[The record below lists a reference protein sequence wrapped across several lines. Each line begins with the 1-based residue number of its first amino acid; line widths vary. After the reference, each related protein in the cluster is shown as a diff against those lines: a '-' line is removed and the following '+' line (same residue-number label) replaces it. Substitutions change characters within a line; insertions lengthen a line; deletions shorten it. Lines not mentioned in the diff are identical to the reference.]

1 MSKTEKPATSV
12 TTGVVRLSYVNLWV
26 PTSMEE
32 NQQKKY
38 NTAILIDKKD
48 KSTVAKVKAAIAA
61 AEVLGKEKFGKKWIP
76 AKLKPCLKDGDV
88 DKPDDENY
96 AGHYFLNA
104 KSTTQPIMV
113 NRKMEKIIDQ
123 DEIYS
128 GVYAYV
134 SLNFYPYDNVS
145 IGVGAGLGNIMKAK
159 DGEAFSGH
167 STPED
172 DFAELLDSTE
182 DANDL
187 M

>member
-1 MSKTEKPATSV
+1 MSTTQKPATFV
-12 TTGVVRLSYVNLWV
+12 TTGIVRLSYANLWE

-32 NQQKKY
+32 NQKKKY

-48 KSTVAKVKAAIAA
+48 KSTVVKVKAAIAA
-61 AEVLGKEKFGKKWIP
+61 AEALGKEKFGKKWIP
-76 AKLKPCLKDGDV
+76 SKLKPCLKDGDV
-88 DKPDDENY
+88 DKPEDDNY

-104 KSTTQPIMV
+104 KSANQPVMV
-113 NRKMEKIIDQ
+113 NRKMEKIIDR

-159 DGEAFSGH
+159 DGEAFSAR
-167 STPED
+167 STPEE
-172 DFAELLDSTE
+172 DFAELLENAGE
-182 DANDL
+182 DDDL
-187 M
+187 V